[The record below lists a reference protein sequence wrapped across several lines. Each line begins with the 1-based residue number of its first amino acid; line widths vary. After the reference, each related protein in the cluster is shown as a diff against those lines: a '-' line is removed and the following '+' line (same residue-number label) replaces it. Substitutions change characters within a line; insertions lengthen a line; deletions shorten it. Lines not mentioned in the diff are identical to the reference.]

1 MLLVSDHTELNN
13 DGNPSNN
20 VYLVQNVGGN
30 NQVYIESTPKPD
42 LEITAFSA
50 PPSGIAGQP
59 ITLTWTVQNNGT
71 APVEVPFTEQ
81 FKLTNNAD
89 GTGGFSLGQF
99 TQMDTLLVGES
110 YTESMEYDLPI
121 NASGNYFLVMLTEAT
136 NQIFETDA
144 GEENNTESV
153 FITVNPQTPSDL
165 IVSDVS
171 VNAGTSVFVD
181 ENLSFEYTVKNI
193 GANPAEGVRKDIIY
207 LSSDSLF
214 NANDPILATLNNNE
228 TILPFQEITKTVDA
242 TIPGITPGDYFIIV
256 NTDGFNNILE
266 TEEEN
271 NTSASVNKVTVTL
284 PELVIGTPENTVL
297 TDNMDMYYKI
307 EVPDSL
313 AGETLVITLDSD
325 GAIGNNELYLKYG
338 ETPTLSNADYFFEIP
353 FSTYQELIVESLDA
367 GTYYLLVTGEVQPG
381 NTQNITLLADIL
393 PFEIRS
399 INAEEGGNT
408 GNVTIRIDGA
418 KFEPDMEARLE
429 GSMNVTALQTYF
441 INTTRIFATFNLAGA
456 DLGMYNVIVDKGA
469 EDATLV
475 DGFEVVTGSFGNAE
489 DAGSNS
495 DGFSCSI
502 TYNEGVSNFL
512 DQELDYPS
520 AVRRNRTV
528 EINIYFQNEGNIDI
542 PIPTRFLLSVSE
554 HPVSATVA
562 GLDDEAQELFLEF
575 KEDGGPPG
583 ILRAGASGLVR
594 AYTRSFSS
602 GTVIELILIE

>member
-1 MLLVSDHTELNN
+1 MGDFDKINDEADKVTDLSDESGTGPSDNDPTSVPLDQSPALALVKTGPVVTPETYVVGLVVSYD
-13 DGNPSNN
+13 
-20 VYLVQNVGGN
+20 YLV
-30 NQVYIESTPKPD
+30 T
-42 LEITAFSA
+42 
-50 PPSGIAGQP
+50 
-59 ITLTWTVQNNGT
+59 
-71 APVEVPFTEQ
+71 
-81 FKLTNNAD
+81 
-89 GTGGFSLGQF
+89 
-99 TQMDTLLVGES
+99 
-110 YTESMEYDLPI
+110 
-121 NASGNYFLVMLTEAT
+121 
-136 NQIFETDA
+136 
-144 GEENNTESV
+144 
-153 FITVNPQTPSDL
+153 
-165 IVSDVS
+165 
-171 VNAGTSVFVD
+171 
-181 ENLSFEYTVKNI
+181 
-193 GANPAEGVRKDIIY
+193 
-207 LSSDSLF
+207 
-214 NANDPILATLNNNE
+214 
-228 TILPFQEITKTVDA
+228 
-242 TIPGITPGDYFIIV
+242 
-256 NTDGFNNILE
+256 
-266 TEEEN
+266 
-271 NTSASVNKVTVTL
+271 
-284 PELVIGTPENTVL
+284 
-297 TDNMDMYYKI
+297 
-307 EVPDSL
+307 
-313 AGETLVITLDSD
+313 
-325 GAIGNNELYLKYG
+325 
-338 ETPTLSNADYFFEIP
+338 
-353 FSTYQELIVESLDA
+353 
-367 GTYYLLVTGEVQPG
+367 
-381 NTQNITLLADIL
+381 
-393 PFEIRS
+393 
-399 INAEEGGNT
+399 NT

-502 TYNEGVSNFL
+502 TYNEGVSNLL